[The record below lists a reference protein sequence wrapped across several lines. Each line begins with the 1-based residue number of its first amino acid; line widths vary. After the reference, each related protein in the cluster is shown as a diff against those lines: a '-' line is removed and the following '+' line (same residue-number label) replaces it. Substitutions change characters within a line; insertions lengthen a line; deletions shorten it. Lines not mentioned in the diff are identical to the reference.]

1 MGDEIIKDEF
11 KTDET
16 MRDKDNE
23 KLGNLFVLAKSR

>member
-1 MGDEIIKDEF
+1 MRDGIMKDEF

-16 MRDKDNE
+16 MRDEDNE